1 MEQDYCVEFKN
12 GGTRLP
18 DSGPIQLDDIDR
30 RILEILQEDA
40 SLSSAQVAERVGLS
54 SSPCWRRIQRLEK
67 TGVIRKRVALLD
79 PALLG
84 LGIVVFA
91 SVRLTA
97 HGRQALPEFE
107 AAVERYPEVMECYT
121 VSGGQDYL
129 LRVATRDIHAYEVFL
144 REQLLQL
151 PTVGEV
157 HSRIAITQVK
167 YTTAIPIGSP

>member
-1 MEQDYCVEFKN
+1 MPKRAQIE
-12 GGTRLP
+12 
-18 DSGPIQLDDIDR
+18 LDRIDR
-30 RILEILQEDA
+30 QILEILQDDA
-40 SLSSAQVAERVGLS
+40 SLSSAQLAEKVGLS

-67 TGVIRKRVALLD
+67 TGVIRKRVVLLD
-79 PALLG
+79 PAALG

-107 AAVERYPEVMECYT
+107 AAVARFPDVMECYT

-129 LRVATRDIHAYEVFL
+129 LRVVTRDIHAYEIFL

-151 PTVGEV
+151 PSVAEV

-167 YTTAIPIGSP
+167 YTTAMPVTAS

>member
-1 MEQDYCVEFKN
+1 MPKYERIE
-12 GGTRLP
+12 L
-18 DSGPIQLDDIDR
+18 DSIDR
-30 RILEILQEDA
+30 QILEILQDDA
-40 SLSSAQVAERVGLS
+40 SLSSAQLAEKVGLS

-79 PALLG
+79 PAALG

-107 AAVERYPEVMECYT
+107 AAVARFPDVMECYT

-129 LRVATRDIHAYEVFL
+129 LRVVTRDIHAYEIFL

-151 PTVGEV
+151 PSVAEV

-167 YTTAIPIGSP
+167 YTTAMPVPAP

>member
-1 MEQDYCVEFKN
+1 M
-12 GGTRLP
+12 P
-18 DSGPIQLDDIDR
+18 DSGPATLDEIDR
-30 RILEILQEDA
+30 QILEILQEDA
-40 SLSSAQVAERVGLS
+40 SLSSAQLAERVGLS
-54 SSPCWRRIQRLEK
+54 ASPCWRRIQRLEK
-67 TGVIRKRVALLD
+67 AGLIRKRVALLD
-79 PALLG
+79 AQALG

-91 SVRLTA
+91 SVRLSA

-129 LRVATRDIHAYEVFL
+129 LRVATRDIHAYEIFL

-151 PTVGEV
+151 PSVAEV

-167 YTTAIPIGSP
+167 YTTAMPIPTP

>member
-1 MEQDYCVEFKN
+1 MPKSAQIE
-12 GGTRLP
+12 
-18 DSGPIQLDDIDR
+18 LDRIDR
-30 RILEILQEDA
+30 QILEILQDDA
-40 SLSSAQVAERVGLS
+40 SLSSAQLAEKVGLS

-67 TGVIRKRVALLD
+67 TGVIRKRVVLLD
-79 PALLG
+79 PAALG

-107 AAVERYPEVMECYT
+107 AAVARFPDVMECYT

-129 LRVATRDIHAYEVFL
+129 LRVVTRDIHAYEIFL

-151 PTVGEV
+151 PSVAEV

-167 YTTAIPIGSP
+167 YTTAMPVPAP

>member
-1 MEQDYCVEFKN
+1 MPNHERIE
-12 GGTRLP
+12 L
-18 DSGPIQLDDIDR
+18 DSIDR
-30 RILEILQEDA
+30 QILEILQDDA
-40 SLSSAQVAERVGLS
+40 SLSSAQLAEKVGLS

-79 PALLG
+79 PAALG

-107 AAVERYPEVMECYT
+107 AAVARFPDVMECYT

-129 LRVATRDIHAYEVFL
+129 LRVVTRDIHAYEIFL
-144 REQLLQL
+144 RGQLLQL
-151 PTVGEV
+151 PSVTEV
-157 HSRIAITQVK
+157 HSHIVITQVK
-167 YTTAIPIGSP
+167 YTTAMPVPAP

>member
-1 MEQDYCVEFKN
+1 MPNPGIVE
-12 GGTRLP
+12 
-18 DSGPIQLDDIDR
+18 LDEIDR
-30 RILEILQEDA
+30 QILEILQEDA

-54 SSPCWRRIQRLEK
+54 SSPCWRRIQRLERS
-67 TGVIRKRVALLD
+67 GVIRKRVALLD
-79 PALLG
+79 PSALG
-84 LGIVVFA
+84 LTIVVFA

-107 AAVERYPEVMECYT
+107 AEVARYPEVMECYT

-151 PTVGEV
+151 PSVAEV

-167 YTTAIPIGSP
+167 YTTAMPISPP